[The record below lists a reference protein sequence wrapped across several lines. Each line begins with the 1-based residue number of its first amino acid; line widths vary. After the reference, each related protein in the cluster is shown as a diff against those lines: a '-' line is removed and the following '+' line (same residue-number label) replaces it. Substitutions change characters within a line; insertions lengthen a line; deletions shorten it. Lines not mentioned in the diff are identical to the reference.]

1 MKFVCDRCQTR
12 YSIAD
17 EKVRQKIL
25 RIRCKTCGNVIV
37 VQGERGVP
45 SSAGP
50 AAPPRPPVGQTKI
63 PTSDVA
69 KPAIPPP
76 PPLPTSAASPPAPLG
91 GDVEWYVSVN
101 GTQAG
106 PFSRTDAAKRIVTA
120 KAGQPVHVWKDG
132 MSAWKP
138 AREVSVIA
146 RELSILRRPPPPPPP
161 PLPKAPPAASH
172 PDRVGSAPKAGP
184 IAKVSTASKIPE
196 SRAPQPRSPVSV
208 APAAAAG
215 LPEMPGTEVDP
226 EVEFHEDPTTK
237 KASRLPELS
246 KLAKTAA
253 GEKTPPPDHPLPPVV
268 VKLDEPHV
276 ASVSV
281 PVSSATS
288 TGAAESTGLD
298 AFSETIQAAAI
309 ACTSP
314 LIEGSIASSLA
325 SIPAPLQVS
334 ADAGMAKPVAMA
346 GLLHR
351 HQGLK
356 FVIAAGVIVALVIL
370 IVVVTLRG
378 DGAKRIEPANPVG
391 SAEKVEPPTTEE
403 PATGEAEA
411 PNPKSAHG
419 EKSSQVTRAGIRRGG
434 GSGRVVARPAAPT
447 PEQEAAQ
454 RRMAKAPVQIVGT
467 PRPNPFAESARP
479 VSQDQISAVVRNK
492 NNQAALKT
500 CYERALKMDN
510 HLTSGR
516 IDVTVSIGTSG
527 VVQRVIIDAPSSFI
541 LIEPCIKAAVK
552 RWVFPP
558 NSEEYGTNFPLI
570 MQGGM

>member
-37 VQGERGVP
+37 VQGERVAP
-45 SSAGP
+45 SLAGP
-50 AAPPRPPVGQTKI
+50 AAMPRSQ
-63 PTSDVA
+63 A
-69 KPAIPPP
+69 KPAAPPP
-76 PPLPTSAASPPAPLG
+76 PPLPTSSAPASASLG
-91 GDVEWYVSVN
+91 GGVEWYVSIS
-101 GTQAG
+101 GAQAG
-106 PFSRTDAAKRIVTA
+106 PFSRADAAKRILAA

-146 RELSILRRPPPPPPP
+146 RELSTMRRPPPPPPP
-161 PLPKAPPAASH
+161 PPPLPATLAKSAGTQPL
-172 PDRVGSAPKAGP
+172 PDRAGSAPKAEP
-184 IAKVSTASKIPE
+184 ATRASTLSKAAEIRTPRPHSSTSGASATVASLASVPAPVAQPAPE
-196 SRAPQPRSPVSV
+196 FQ
-208 APAAAAG
+208 
-215 LPEMPGTEVDP
+215 
-226 EVEFHEDPTTK
+226 EDPATK
-237 KASRLPELS
+237 KAEHLPDFS
-246 KLAKTAA
+246 APLAVVVKE
-253 GEKTPPPDHPLPPVV
+253 EKTPPSERPVPPVSLV
-268 VKLDEPHV
+268 LEVPP
-276 ASVSV
+276 ASELSPPIPSIAAV
-281 PVSSATS
+281 
-288 TGAAESTGLD
+288 GAPGAI
-298 AFSETIQAAAI
+298 SETIEATASASSSIQD
-309 ACTSP
+309 
-314 LIEGSIASSLA
+314 SIASSLVA
-325 SIPAPLQVS
+325 LPPPLQPP
-334 ADAGMAKPVAMA
+334 ADTSTARPVARS
-346 GLLHR
+346 GPTPR

-356 FVIAAGVIVALVIL
+356 YVIAAAVIVSLVIALVVL
-370 IVVVTLRG
+370 TLRG
-378 DGAKRIEPANPVG
+378 DAAKQIDPANTVG
-391 SAEKVEPPTTEE
+391 PAEKVEQ
-403 PATGEAEA
+403 PAVEDPSAGEAEG
-411 PNPKSAHG
+411 PNAKAGRG
-419 EKSSQVTRAGIRRGG
+419 EKSSPVTRSGARHGG
-434 GSGRVVARPAAPT
+434 VSAKATAHPVAPT

-454 RRMAKAPVQIVGT
+454 RRMAKAPVQSVGA
-467 PRPNPFAESARP
+467 PRPNPFAEGAKP

-558 NSEEYGTNFPLI
+558 NTEEYGTNFPLI